1 MVDHLPREPPRPR
14 ARPEQVLS
22 RRLLVVTLLALVLV
36 VMLDAA
42 SGGAAE
48 PLRLGDFAPPT
59 EVTAPPPGWEP
70 LTFPRVARHTRY
82 TVVLEGERWVLRA
95 ESDAAASGLYHPLD
109 LDPKVYRALSWRW
122 KVDHV
127 LAKSDPRRKQGD
139 DYAARVYVAYRYDP
153 AGASLWER
161 SRFGAYRLFYGRYP
175 PGLALNYVWESRLPV
190 GTVLDNAYT
199 ARAKIVVARSGAAE
213 AGRWVTETRDIYEDY
228 RRIMGGE
235 PPRIVGIALMTDTDD
250 TGERAVAY
258 YDALTIGPGR

>member
-1 MVDHLPREPPRPR
+1 MRTPR
-14 ARPEQVLS
+14 AGLGRVGAA
-22 RRLLVVTLLALVLV
+22 LLGLLLA
-36 VMLDAA
+36 AA
-42 SGGAAE
+42 AGRAAE

-59 EVTAPPPGWEP
+59 DATAPPPGWEP
-70 LTFPRVARHTRY
+70 LTFPRVSRHTRY

-95 ESDAAASGLYHPLD
+95 ESDAAAAGLFHPLD
-109 LDPKVYRALSWRW
+109 LDPKVYRVLSWRW
-122 KVDHV
+122 KVAGV

-139 DYAARVYVAYRYDP
+139 DYVARVYVAYRYDP
-153 AGASLWER
+153 AAASRWER
-161 SRFGAYRLFYGRYP
+161 ARFGAYRVLYGRYP

-199 ARAKIVVARSGAAE
+199 ARARILVARSGAAE
-213 AGRWVTETRDIYEDY
+213 VGRWVTETRDIYEDF
-228 RRIMGGE
+228 RRIVGGE